1 MKWIILLGITF
12 FSGSLLAQTYPNSHD
27 PGNLVSPPVVEP
39 GVKNAKSSEIKF
51 SHGAARKAFG
61 KRQKEGK
68 KEFRKFHRELDQ
80 LKIEYHQRMIYQIRQ
95 YRKIEKR
102 SRKYKFSN
110 PVDTCY
116 PPGKYRPR
124 KKIFR

>member
-1 MKWIILLGITF
+1 MKYLLVLA
-12 FSGSLLAQTYPNSHD
+12 LLLIDWDVVGQSYPNSRD
-27 PGNLVSPPVVEP
+27 PENQILPAPAEGELK
-39 GVKNAKSSEIKF
+39 KNTSSELKF
-51 SHGAARKAFG
+51 SHRAARKAFG

-68 KEFRKFHRELDQ
+68 KEFRKLHRELDQ
-80 LKIEYHQRMIYQIRQ
+80 LKIEYHKRMIYQIRQ